1 MFGKKRREKK
11 DFNLT
16 YDNLAIPEVHTRQDE
31 TTTTGSS
38 ITPADNSDDTAVTDD
53 VFMDCDESK
62 EHEVS
67 YEGVAIPEVHIG
79 KRRR

>member
-16 YDNLAIPEVHTRQDE
+16 YDNLAIPEVHTRQDD
-31 TTTTGSS
+31 TTDSS
-38 ITPADNSDDTAVTDD
+38 ITPDDASDATAVTDD
-53 VFMDCDESK
+53 VFMDCDEAK
-62 EHEVS
+62 GHEVS
-67 YEGVAIPEVHIG
+67 YDGVAIPEVHIG

>member
-16 YDNLAIPEVHTRQDE
+16 YDNLAIPEVHTRQD
-31 TTTTGSS
+31 
-38 ITPADNSDDTAVTDD
+38 ADNNNTPDNSAGDEAASDDI
-53 VFMDCDESK
+53 FMDGDESR

>member
-1 MFGKKRREKK
+1 MKDKKEKK
-11 DFNLT
+11 KTKFNLAF
-16 YDNLAIPEVHTRQDE
+16 DNLAIPEVHTGQDE
-31 TTTTGSS
+31 TADSS
-38 ITPADNSDDTAVTDD
+38 ITPDGASDDAAVTDD